1 MNVGWWYS
9 PLIGLLFG
17 CAAYLSVGWGA
28 SICRPVEP
36 FEDGPQP
43 GNPPTALLI
52 GGAALVGA
60 VIAVQGGTLPQLALA
75 AIVTAALAGCWY
87 CDVRVGIVPDY
98 FTLIPLGVLLVVAFA
113 FQEWATVVAAA
124 AVTAPF
130 ALAAAVSRGR
140 GMGWGDVKL
149 VALGG
154 AALGMQ
160 TAIVAFSAACL
171 VAVAVAYL
179 RKRKGVPIPFAPYLA
194 GAMAVSLVFNV
205 L

>member
-1 MNVGWWYS
+1 MIATWWY
-9 PLIGLLFG
+9 PPFIGLLFG
-17 CAAYLSVGWGA
+17 CAGYLSVEWGA
-28 SICRPVEP
+28 AVCRWVQP

-43 GNPPTALLI
+43 GKPPTAYLI

-60 VIAVQGGTLPQLALA
+60 VLAVQGATIPQLGLA
-75 AIVTAALAGCWY
+75 ALVTAALAGCWY

-98 FTLIPLGVLLVVAFA
+98 FTMIPLGVLLIVAFA
-113 FQEWATVVAAA
+113 LGQWGTIVSAVV
-124 AVTAPF
+124 VTIPF
-130 ALAAAVSRGR
+130 ALAALFSRGR

-160 TAIVAFSAACL
+160 AAIVAFSAACFI
-171 VAVAVAYL
+171 AVAVAFL
-179 RKRKGVPIPFAPYLA
+179 RKRKSDPIPFAPYLA
-194 GAMAVSLVFNV
+194 GAMALSLAFSG